1 MDKEL
6 IYRKSLTKP
15 LEEYIKTTPP
25 HVKAARK
32 LDKIESKIIEY
43 YQTKEGPEPLQK
55 LKNKI
60 DYEHYI
66 KKQIA
71 PIANTILYFFDK
83 NFEDIMKKSK
93 QTKLFD

>member
-1 MDKEL
+1 MKFFQ
-6 IYRKSLTKP
+6 
-15 LEEYIKTTPP
+15 
-25 HVKAARK
+25 K
-32 LDKIESKIIEY
+32 LDLLSETFYCPVKLLLKNFQQKQIIEY